1 MKFSESLKKNRDF
14 QSVYRKGK
22 PYGNKYLVMYLLAN
36 DLGRNRVGISVSK
49 KVGNSIIRHHLTRL
63 IRESYRLH
71 EEQFQCG
78 YDIVIIARTTA
89 KDRSYHEIES
99 ALIHL
104 ANFITFIR
112 TAISQFS
119 ISRRRIYTTRH

>member
-22 PYGNKYLVMYLLAN
+22 PYQQVPCNVSPGAN
-36 DLGRNRVGISVSK
+36 HLGRNRCVGISVK
-49 KVGNSIIRHHLTRL
+49 ACNSIIRHHLTRL